1 MDLVWISSTAFGSN
15 CFKTPET
22 ESNVTLKI
30 LWLKSQPG
38 ASRTG
43 HAQAAAR
50 VGVTPRQGRVLPRPP
65 RRTAPAR
72 REEQRQHYVLN
83 VLTKAIPSRSIPR
96 SSGNSTPLIA
106 KLPPPHLPPPLP
118 LSLSE
123 PVAAWLVPRAAASGC
138 GLVHL

>member
-1 MDLVWISSTAFGSN
+1 MDFVDRVRFELFQNAGNRIKRDAQDSLAF
-15 CFKTPET
+15 
-22 ESNVTLKI
+22 
-30 LWLKSQPG
+30 KSQP
-38 ASRTG
+38 AARVTG